1 MSYKV
6 NLPVFEGPFD
16 LLVYL
21 IESSRMSI
29 YDIQISEITEQYLAY
44 VDAMKDVD
52 PEGASDFMVL
62 AATLLAIKT
71 KMMLPS
77 YDGPG
82 DGTEQED
89 PRSEL
94 VERILEYKRYKEMA
108 EILDELYDDNA
119 YCYEKPQEDI
129 SRYTENPD
137 EVLNVTA
144 EKFEDAF
151 NQFLQREK
159 RMASVRR
166 HYQRIEREKIT
177 IEYKMAYIRLRLG
190 DALSHGLK
198 MISMRR
204 LVEDRK
210 NPDDVIVTFSSILQM
225 MKERQIDAVQEKIC
239 GEIFVIPPRVET
251 PEPAETADTAE
262 AAGTPE
268 TVGSEKAAEAAE
280 VSDVQ

>member
-29 YDIQISEITEQYLAY
+29 YDIRISEITEQYIAY
-44 VDAMKDVD
+44 VEAMKEVD
-52 PEGASDFMVL
+52 PEAAADFMVL

-77 YDGPG
+77 YDDSGAE
-82 DGTEQED
+82 TEAED

-108 EILDELYDDNA
+108 EILDELFDDNA
-119 YCYEKPQEDI
+119 YYYEKPQEDI

-159 RMASVRR
+159 RMSRVRR
-166 HYQRIEREKIT
+166 HYERIEREKIT
-177 IEYKMAYIRLRLG
+177 IEDKMAFIRLRLG
-190 DALSHGLK
+190 DAVSHGMK

-210 NPDDVIVTFSSILQM
+210 DPDDVIVTFASILQM
-225 MKERQIDAVQEKIC
+225 MKERQIDAVQEKIY
-239 GEIFVIPPRVET
+239 GEIFVTPPHDEIR
-251 PEPAETADTAE
+251 
-262 AAGTPE
+262 E
-268 TVGSEKAAEAAE
+268 TVG
-280 VSDVQ
+280 DN